1 MNNTVTNIATSLGDY
16 SGVPAPLSSLPVTTT
31 LVTGLTLTKTA
42 DKQVWA
48 DGRLTYT
55 LEIDNTTAIP
65 YVKPVVTD
73 VLDITKLVL
82 DTSTIKINGTT
93 ATASE
98 YTYVA
103 ATGTL
108 TLTLADIAASAKTT
122 VTFECDKK

>member
-31 LVTGLTLTKTA
+31 LVSGLTLTKTA

-48 DGRLTYT
+48 DGELTYT
-55 LEIDNTTAIP
+55 LEINNTTAIT

-73 VLDITKLVL
+73 ILDITKVVL
-82 DTSTIKINGTT
+82 DENSIKINGTT
-93 ATASE
+93 ATPSQ
-98 YTYVA
+98 YHYDA

-108 TLTLADIAASAKTT
+108 TFNLADVTAGAKTDIEFK
-122 VTFECDKK
+122 VEKK